1 MTWDCIVVGGGAAGL
16 SAGLVLGRA
25 RRRTL
30 IIDKGEPSNRF
41 AHGIGGLLGQDGR
54 APQDFYA
61 DGRKELSEVP
71 ERRVPPRRGHRA
83 ARPGFTL
90 TLADGTTETAQA
102 IVLATGMD
110 YVYPDVP
117 GVAERWGTT
126 AFHCPFCHGW
136 EVQDRPLFVLDPTE
150 FGPDRAKLLSAWS
163 DDVTLLTE
171 NPLRAARRRDRP
183 RRRHDAPVRRAAD
196 RRPALPALRPRR
208 ASSASRRASRTRCSR
223 TASPIDER
231 FGTNVPGVFAAGDLT
246 GTPPSVASAVASGSM
261 AAAMAVHALV
271 LAH

>member
-1 MTWDCIVVGGGAAGL
+1 
-16 SAGLVLGRA
+16 
-25 RRRTL
+25 
-30 IIDKGEPSNRF
+30 
-41 AHGIGGLLGQDGR
+41 
-54 APQDFYA
+54 
-61 DGRKELSEVP
+61 
-71 ERRVPPRRGHRA
+71 
-83 ARPGFTL
+83 
-90 TLADGTTETAQA
+90 
-102 IVLATGMD
+102 MD

-117 GVAERWGTT
+117 GVAERWGKT

-171 NPLRAARRRDRP
+171 NPLELRDDEIVLADGTTHPCGGLLIGVRLSQRSGLAAQLGVEAREPNPMFEDGL
-183 RRRHDAPVRRAAD
+183 A
-196 RRPALPALRPRR
+196 
-208 ASSASRRASRTRCSR
+208 
-223 TASPIDER
+223 IDER